1 MTGVAEKRDAILEGM
16 LPHVVFDGWTR
27 RALDAG
33 ARDAGFDADL
43 VARVFPGGLRDVA
56 GHFSEFIDQKMIIAA
71 EKLALADMPIR
82 QRIST
87 LVRLRLELLVPH
99 REAVR
104 KVLAYLALPG
114 NTRVAL
120 QSTQSTVNRMWY
132 AAGDS
137 ATDYNY
143 YTKRGLLAG
152 LYSATVLYWLADES
166 EGFSDTWSFL
176 DRRIENVMAI
186 PKLQGRILKTVSR
199 LPSPLRL
206 ARRLS
211 TAR

>member
-1 MTGVAEKRDAILEGM
+1 
-16 LPHVVFDGWTR
+16 
-27 RALDAG
+27 
-33 ARDAGFDADL
+33 DADL

-56 GHFSEFIDQKMIIAA
+56 RHFNEFIDQKMIDAA
-71 EKLALADMPIR
+71 EKMALADMPVR
-82 QRIST
+82 ERIAT
-87 LVRLRLELLVPH
+87 LVRLRLELLAPH

-104 KVLAYLALPG
+104 KVLAYLTLPG
-114 NTRVAL
+114 NARVAL
-120 QSTQSTVNRMWY
+120 QSTQATVSRMWY
-132 AAGDS
+132 AAGDR

-166 EGFSDTWSFL
+166 ENFADTWNFL

-186 PKLQGRILKTVSR
+186 PKLQGRILKAASR